1 MGCAVDVPT
10 DKRAISSAV
19 QPGGSIVCLPR
30 GAGVGFGVFVS
41 LTEVTF
47 AIPAY
52 PGMPSSTR
60 LISCNSAARIEDVR
74 ASRVTLKDV
83 IENTET
89 RTDRDSRPN
98 STPDL
103 FTESAVRIIDLDDD
117 VGVPPV
123 VERHDVADAA
133 NWALVIVR
141 ELEWRLPVVRARS
154 PGSGYERFVGRSAV
168 VDHSGCVADR
178 QLLRRCT
185 GRECQGDVQLH
196 GRSSN
201 NAAAPTARGAALSAA
216 TSRAGVVARWLSR
229 SGVRRF
235 TLRGL
240 LSKPAGGAELAPGI
254 RAFAY
259 PRQRSPDRTSENECR
274 PPLLPRRGAQ
284 FVWDPAPHDRFPS

>member
-74 ASRVTLKDV
+74 TSRVTLKDV
-83 IENTET
+83 VENTET

-123 VERHDVADAA
+123 VERHDVAGCGQLGACH
-133 NWALVIVR
+133 
-141 ELEWRLPVVRARS
+141 RAR
-154 PGSGYERFVGRSAV
+154 
-168 VDHSGCVADR
+168 
-178 QLLRRCT
+178 
-185 GRECQGDVQLH
+185 
-196 GRSSN
+196 
-201 NAAAPTARGAALSAA
+201 
-216 TSRAGVVARWLSR
+216 AGMA
-229 SGVRRF
+229 
-235 TLRGL
+235 
-240 LSKPAGGAELAPGI
+240 PAGSRRSIPRLRVRTI
-254 RAFAY
+254 R
-259 PRQRSPDRTSENECR
+259 R
-274 PPLLPRRGAQ
+274 
-284 FVWDPAPHDRFPS
+284 